1 MLSPSLRFSVIAVL
15 VLAAS
20 ALGLFALNL
29 DRPKQA
35 AQVVQSEPA
44 PLTVSYFVAAHP
56 LPAGT
61 LAREEDFATRAVPA
75 NNLPNGAITDSPD
88 ARVSL
93 RGSLVRTFLETG
105 APVTAADVL
114 RPRDRGFLASV
125 LEPGTR
131 AISVAVDV
139 ESGVSGLIWPGDH
152 VDVVLTH
159 EIDKADPADHTV
171 SEVVLRD
178 VRILGI
184 DQEIVQ
190 GAPAGNSAAGKI
202 ARTVTLQV
210 VPEQVKTITV
220 GAHIGKLSLAMRS
233 AVDGTR
239 ELAAETS
246 TFSGDVSPA
255 IARTGTKVVVFEGG
269 KATEYSFSRK
279 P

>member
-15 VLAAS
+15 ALAGI

-29 DRPKQA
+29 NEPKV
-35 AQVVQSEPA
+35 VVQATAPA
-44 PLTVSYFVAAHP
+44 APQPLTLSMFVAAHP

-61 LAREEDFATRAVPA
+61 LAREEDFVTRAVPA
-75 NNLPNGAITDSPD
+75 KDLPDGAIIDTPD

-93 RGSLVRTFLETG
+93 RGSLVRTFLDTG
-105 APVTAADVL
+105 TPVTAAHVL

-139 ESGVSGLIWPGDH
+139 ESGVSGLVWPGDH

-159 EIDKADPADHTV
+159 ELDKSDSAHNTV

-178 VRILGI
+178 VRIIAI

-190 GAPAGNSAAGKI
+190 GAPANNASAGKV
-202 ARTVTLQV
+202 ARTVTFQV
-210 VPEQVKTITV
+210 TPDQVKTVTV
-220 GAHIGKLSLAMRS
+220 GEHIGKLSLAMRS
-233 AVDGTR
+233 AVDGKPEVVTDG
-239 ELAAETS
+239 S
-246 TFSGDVSPA
+246 TFSRDVSPA
-255 IARTGTKVVVFEGG
+255 IAADHKMVVVEGG
-269 KATEYSFSRK
+269 KATVYSFKTGR
-279 P
+279 